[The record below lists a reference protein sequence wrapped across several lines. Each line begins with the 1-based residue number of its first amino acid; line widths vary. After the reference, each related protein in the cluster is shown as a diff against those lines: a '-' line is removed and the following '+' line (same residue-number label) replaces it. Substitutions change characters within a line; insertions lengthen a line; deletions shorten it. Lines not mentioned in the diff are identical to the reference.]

1 MCGGLCGEVSEV
13 EENQTMGRGDHRWNS
28 FCPRTIVQAIYGF
41 LFGFRRDDSVISKI
55 QTIGIFSA

>member
-1 MCGGLCGEVSEV
+1 MSEV